1 MNKKILMTAFAALL
15 SMSSFAQTDETPAV
29 PNLDL
34 EEDTANVSSLK
45 EIIKIQE
52 TVSMR
57 NHRRNSINSV
67 WKRRKT
73 FSINWIES
81 KFDGKELLLGVEPG
95 QESGPE
101 GDTNGFPVNRQFK
114 SDWGA
119 NLKSSSTIRLHKSPI
134 ANTVAFGLEFSGF
147 DLSVNHFKQEKDM
160 RYNSAAYKQEQKANS
175 YGSSSYSK
183 YYYQPWGQEMYEF
196 SYALSIG
203 PSITIAPLSTVNNS
217 VLSNIRL
224 QAYYTFGYRISL
236 LWLQDDEKMDVA
248 NNNND
253 DYYYDDNPISNS
265 SLFNWAHGMV
275 TTFGLRLNWKNIG
288 VTYEMIKGK
297 NKYKS
302 FETKVFGSR
311 KTEFSTSTNRIGITF
326 LW

>member
-34 EEDTANVSSLK
+34 EEDTTNVSSLN

-67 WKRRKT
+67 WKRNKA
-73 FSINWIES
+73 FSINWIQS
-81 KFDGKELLLGVEPG
+81 KFDGKSLKLGVMPG
-95 QESGPE
+95 LDYGPE
-101 GDTNGFPVNRQFK
+101 GETNGFEVDHQFK

-119 NLKSSSTIRLHKSPI
+119 NLKSSSTIRLHKTPI
-134 ANTVAFGLEFSGF
+134 ANTVALGLEFSGF

-160 RYNSAAYKQEQKANS
+160 KYNSAAYVMVEKENNN
-175 YGSSSYSK
+175 
-183 YYYQPWGQEMYEF
+183 YYQAYDKHYFQPWGQEMYEF
-196 SYALSIG
+196 SYAMSIG
-203 PSITIAPLSTVNNS
+203 PSITIAPLSAVNNS
-217 VLSNIRL
+217 ALSNIRL
-224 QAYYTFGYRISL
+224 QAYYTFGYHLSL
-236 LWLQDDEKMDVA
+236 LWLQDDEDMDVA
-248 NNNND
+248 RKSSNYD
-253 DYYYDDNPISNS
+253 YDDNPISES
-265 SLFNWAHGMV
+265 SLFNWGHGMV

-288 VTYEMIKGK
+288 VTYEMVKGK
-297 NKYKS
+297 CKYKS
-302 FETKVFGSR
+302 IETKVFGSG

>member
-1 MNKKILMTAFAALL
+1 M
-15 SMSSFAQTDETPAV
+15 
-29 PNLDL
+29 
-34 EEDTANVSSLK
+34 
-45 EIIKIQE
+45 
-52 TVSMR
+52 MR

-73 FSINWIES
+73 VSINWIES
-81 KFDGKELLLGVEPG
+81 KFDGKELLLGVKPG
-95 QESGPE
+95 ETSGPE
-101 GDTNGFPVNRQFK
+101 GEYDGCPVNHQFK

-134 ANTVAFGLEFSGF
+134 ANTVALGLEFSGF
-147 DLSVNHFKQEKDM
+147 DLSVNHFKKEEDM

-175 YGSSSYSK
+175 YGSSSYSR

-217 VLSNIRL
+217 ALSNIRL
-224 QAYYTFGYRISL
+224 QAYYTFGYRFSV
-236 LWLQDDEKMDVA
+236 LWLQDDEEMDVA
-248 NNNND
+248 GNND
-253 DYYYDDNPISNS
+253 DSPIANS
-265 SLFNWAHGMV
+265 SLFNWGHGFV
-275 TTFGLRLNWKNIG
+275 TTLGIRLNWKNIG
-288 VTYEMIKGK
+288 VTYEMVKGT

-302 FETKVFGSR
+302 FETKVFGSG

>member
-81 KFDGKELLLGVEPG
+81 KFDGKELLLGVKPG
-95 QESGPE
+95 ETSGPE
-101 GDTNGFPVNRQFK
+101 GEYNGFPVNHQFK

-147 DLSVNHFKQEKDM
+147 DLSVNHFKKEEDM

-175 YGSSSYSK
+175 FGSSSYSK

-217 VLSNIRL
+217 ALSNIRL
-224 QAYYTFGYRISL
+224 QAYYTFGYRFSL
-236 LWLQDDEKMDVA
+236 LWLQDDEDMDVA
-248 NNNND
+248 KNNNND
-253 DYYYDDNPISNS
+253 DYYDDNPISNS
-265 SLFNWAHGMV
+265 SLFNWGHGMV

-288 VTYEMIKGK
+288 VTYEMVKGK

>member
-34 EEDTANVSSLK
+34 EEDTTNVSSLN

-67 WKRRKT
+67 WKRNKS
-73 FSINWIES
+73 FSINWIQS
-81 KFDGKELLLGVEPG
+81 KFDGKSLKLGVEPG
-95 QESGPE
+95 QDNCLE
-101 GDTNGFPVNRQFK
+101 GEIDGFEVDHQFK

-119 NLKSSSTIRLHKSPI
+119 NLKSSSTIRLHKTPI
-134 ANTVAFGLEFSGF
+134 ANTVALGLEFSGF

-160 RYNSAAYKQEQKANS
+160 KFNSLAYAEVEKRNS
-175 YGSSSYSK
+175 YGSTTTSQ
-183 YYYQPWGQEMYEF
+183 YYFQPWGQEMYEF
-196 SYALSIG
+196 SYAMSIG
-203 PSITIAPLSTVNNS
+203 PSITIAPLSAVNNS
-217 VLSNIRL
+217 ALSNIRL
-224 QAYYTFGYRISL
+224 QAYYTFGYHLSL
-236 LWLQDDEKMDVA
+236 LWLQYDEEMDVA
-248 NNNND
+248 MNSSKYDYDND
-253 DYYYDDNPISNS
+253 ISNS
-265 SLFNWAHGMV
+265 SLFNWGHGMV
-275 TTFGLRLNWKNIG
+275 TTFGLRFNWKNIG
-288 VTYEMIKGK
+288 VTYEMVKGK
-297 NKYKS
+297 CKYKS
-302 FETKVFGSR
+302 IETKVFGSG